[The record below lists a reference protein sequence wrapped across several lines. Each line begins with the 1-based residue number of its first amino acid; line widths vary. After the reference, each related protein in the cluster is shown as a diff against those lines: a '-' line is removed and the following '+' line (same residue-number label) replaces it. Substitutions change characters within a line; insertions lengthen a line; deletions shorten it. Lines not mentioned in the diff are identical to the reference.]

1 MEPIILASGSLRR
14 QEYFRLLGLPFNIMP
29 PLLDEKIEGDLSP
42 REWAENFAVKKVE
55 KIINLIKSRSPPWIC
70 GADTIISV
78 DRQVFGKALDRDN
91 ALRMLAT
98 LQGRTH
104 EVITAVALYNGRTK
118 TIDCRSVTS
127 AVSFAPLSKEEIEW
141 YLDTGEWQGVAGA
154 YKIQGL
160 AGCFIS
166 DIKGSYSS
174 IVGLPMHE
182 FYVMLKEN
190 GYSYGE

>member
-29 PLLDEKIEGDLSP
+29 PLLDEKIEEHLSP
-42 REWAENFAVKKVE
+42 REGAENCAVKKVR
-55 KIINLIKSRSPPWIC
+55 KIIDIIKSRSPPWIC

-78 DRQVFGKALDRDN
+78 DGKVFGKPADRED
-91 ALRMLAT
+91 AQRMLVM

-104 EVITAVALYNGRTK
+104 EVITAVALYNGRNK

-166 DIKGSYSS
+166 IIKGSYSS

-190 GYSYGE
+190 GYSYGK